1 MKLIGIAGTIA
12 SQSYNKMLLSFIQKH
27 FPDINLE
34 IVDIKDV
41 PLFSEDLNLADY
53 PIISQLN
60 RKILASDG
68 VILATPEHNHT
79 TTPALKSLIE
89 WLSSKVH
96 PFNDKPVLLVGAS
109 YYTQGTSRA
118 QTDLRQILESPGVNA
133 LVMPKDEFLLG
144 NAKNAFDEAGN
155 LTDARTVAFLE
166 TVMKDFTHWIKVL
179 KAMRTKEVPSFEAE
193 DLSAKNPIDTTIVGI
208 DSDDPQWVEK
218 AAELTHAASGNDY
231 VKLDRGVLTVD
242 QLNWFL
248 NSMPFELT
256 YADDNNQFL
265 YYNHFADAKDMLA
278 PRTPDQAGSSL
289 QAVHPARAIP
299 GAKKVIN
306 TLRNGKSEYK
316 MLIPGTSTVHYYK
329 RMEDENKSYR
339 GINEIVLDLKPV
351 VDFYLQATGQKLVA
365 DKTADVVTGAS
376 QKESPAV
383 KPTPKADSVTSASTK
398 EENVVPVIV
407 DERKETQVDSTTSA
421 STH

>member
-1 MKLIGIAGTIA
+1 M
-12 SQSYNKMLLSFIQKH
+12 
-27 FPDINLE
+27 
-34 IVDIKDV
+34 
-41 PLFSEDLNLADY
+41 
-53 PIISQLN
+53 
-60 RKILASDG
+60 
-68 VILATPEHNHT
+68 
-79 TTPALKSLIE
+79 
-89 WLSSKVH
+89 
-96 PFNDKPVLLVGAS
+96 
-109 YYTQGTSRA
+109 
-118 QTDLRQILESPGVNA
+118 
-133 LVMPKDEFLLG
+133 
-144 NAKNAFDEAGN
+144 
-155 LTDARTVAFLE
+155 
-166 TVMKDFTHWIKVL
+166 
-179 KAMRTKEVPSFEAE
+179 
-193 DLSAKNPIDTTIVGI
+193 
-208 DSDDPQWVEK
+208 
-218 AAELTHAASGNDY
+218 
-231 VKLDRGVLTVD
+231 KLDRGVLTVD

-306 TLRNGKSEYK
+306 TLRNGQSEYK